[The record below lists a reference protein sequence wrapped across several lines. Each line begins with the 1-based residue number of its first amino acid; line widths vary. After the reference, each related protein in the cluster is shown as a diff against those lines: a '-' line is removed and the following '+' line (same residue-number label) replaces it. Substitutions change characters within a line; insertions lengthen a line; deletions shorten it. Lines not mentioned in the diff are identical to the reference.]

1 MQILTDID
9 NGRNPMHLTK
19 DRLERAATENQFMNG
34 KIKAIEVCPR
44 PAYSR
49 RFLTRRGFGLQSYRQ
64 LLDEALVQ
72 TFPDLA
78 EVLPSTSTVN
88 AQPPLPTLTNGE
100 HRP

>member
-1 MQILTDID
+1 MVKSKQL
-9 NGRNPMHLTK
+9 RCVL
-19 DRLERAATENQFMNG
+19 
-34 KIKAIEVCPR
+34 R